1 MRKDGALP
9 PDRDGESAQAPGQS
23 SRRSFL
29 RALAAGAT
37 VLVPAL
43 RSLVQPS
50 PARADPP
57 HNHCGKVYIKFLY
70 QKCVGSRM
78 IGYYEARCSVCWYVC
93 YTFTDDHGP
102 CPQ

>member
-1 MRKDGALP
+1 MRNDNHP
-9 PDRDGESAQAPGQS
+9 PSRPDGEDEQALRPP

-29 RALAAGAT
+29 RTLAAGAA

-43 RSLVQPS
+43 RPLMQPT
-50 PARADPP
+50 PALADPP
-57 HNHCGKVYIKFLY
+57 HSHCAKVYIKLLY
-70 QKCVGSRM
+70 QKCVGTRM